1 MNLID
6 KVILE
11 WSYRTKK
18 GYPDINNKNDLKVFE
33 SLFGFNFLSE
43 NAFEREV
50 RQKILDIAS
59 GDLEKMGDDY
69 RVANK
74 GKIDAAKFIEY
85 IKTAYPEAE
94 VKIVPPKQSPNRSRS
109 FNAFIFKVDGR
120 EVNLNLAGGATANK
134 GVAFEEQV
142 VNDLNNYKK
151 EVNEF
156 THQKLVEAII
166 KEFNLSPDNFR
177 VEAVGGKNQKRSLI
191 FTDEGPRVSTPEG
204 QSVAETLA
212 DLQIF
217 KEGETKPY
225 NLSLKYNETLTFFNA
240 GTKSR
245 NQDLTIF
252 PEDEIIDGKITN
264 PRGVA
269 LLEML
274 GIDNELF
281 CRVFNEYKED
291 QSGTNFKEFHREETP
306 DQNKLNQLM
315 LSGIGSG
322 YYMVKGSDRGSFDF
336 FLIDDEYL
344 KKAAEP
350 TSKVFVEYGGSG
362 GFAKRVNVKF
372 TTGKYKISINIRNKQ
387 GGIAPTH
394 IMADY
399 KPI

>member
-11 WSYRTKK
+11 WSYRTEK
-18 GYPDINNKNDLKVFE
+18 GYPDINNENDLKVFE

-151 EVNEF
+151 EISEF
-156 THQKLVEAII
+156 THQKLVEEII
-166 KEFNLSPDNFR
+166 KEFDLKVDNFS
-177 VEAVGGKNQKRSLI
+177 VKAVGGKNQKRSLK
-191 FTDEGPRVSTPEG
+191 FTPNGPIISTPDG
-204 QSVAETLA
+204 QSIAQTLA
-212 DLQIF
+212 DLIIV
-217 KEGETKPY
+217 KDTDILY
-225 NLSLKYNETLTFFNA
+225 LSLKYNETLTFFNA
-240 GTKSR
+240 GTKS
-245 NQDLTIF
+245 IF
-252 PEDEIIDGKITN
+252 SDAEVASGKITN
-264 PRGVA
+264 PNGVA

-281 CRVFNEYKED
+281 CRVFNEYSED
-291 QSGTNFKEFHREETP
+291 GEGTNFKSEHKNEEP
-306 DQNKLNQLM
+306 DQEKLNNLM

-322 YYMVKGSDRGSFDF
+322 YYMVKGSDTGAFDF

-344 KKAAEP
+344 KKAAKP
-350 TSKVFVEYGGSG
+350 TSGIFVEYGGAG
-362 GFAKRVNVKF
+362 GTAKRVNVKF
-372 TTGKYKISINIRNKQ
+372 TTGKYKITINIRNKQ

>member
-11 WSYRTKK
+11 WSYRTEK
-18 GYPDINNKNDLKVFE
+18 GYPDINNENDLRVFK
-33 SLFGFNFLSE
+33 SLFGFDLLSE

-151 EVNEF
+151 EISEF
-156 THQKLVEAII
+156 THQKLVEEII
-166 KEFNLSPDNFR
+166 KEFDLKVDNFS
-177 VEAVGGKNQKRSLI
+177 VKAVGGKNQKRSLK
-191 FTDEGPRVSTPEG
+191 FTPNGPIISTPDG
-204 QSVAETLA
+204 QSIAQTLA
-212 DLQIF
+212 DLIIV
-217 KEGETKPY
+217 KDTDILY
-225 NLSLKYNETLTFFNA
+225 LSLKYNETLTFFNA
-240 GTKSR
+240 GTKS
-245 NQDLTIF
+245 IF
-252 PEDEIIDGKITN
+252 SDAEVASGKITN
-264 PRGVA
+264 PNGVA

-281 CRVFNEYKED
+281 CRVFNEYSED
-291 QSGTNFKEFHREETP
+291 GEGTNFKSEHKNEEP
-306 DQNKLNQLM
+306 DQEKLNNLM

-322 YYMVKGSDRGSFDF
+322 YYMVKGSDTGAFDF

-344 KKAAEP
+344 KKAAKP
-350 TSKVFVEYGGSG
+350 TSGIFVEYGGAG
-362 GFAKRVNVKF
+362 GTAKRVNVKF
-372 TTGKYKISINIRNKQ
+372 TTGKYKITINIRNKQ